1 MDVVGAGR
9 LQGHIKTDIGK
20 SILYSFSFLLRPI
33 SFIFFLIAGPGWGI
47 PRIISNVIMMNI

>member
-1 MDVVGAGR
+1 MVGAGR